1 MFPLEGET
9 SSPASGG
16 ALCPKGPWPA
26 LAATG
31 RDLPRPPGL
40 WFNVSSLRH
49 RQTQALWPQIHGP
62 CSGTRA
68 SGPSGPAYRRIE
80 AAHHSSARHRQAC
93 TRHRPP
99 LGAGGD
105 HTPSV
110 RRQSA
115 HIREAPRTDARSVE
129 APTVRVRG
137 AWPTDPTPH
146 LSQGSVNLRNRG
158 VSPAFAL
165 HVVTVG

>member
-1 MFPLEGET
+1 MMKRAHCKRPT
-9 SSPASGG
+9 PASVT
-16 ALCPKGPWPA
+16 
-26 LAATG
+26 TG
-31 RDLPRPPGL
+31 RDLPRPSGL

-49 RQTQALWPQIHGP
+49 RETQALWPQIHGP

-80 AAHHSSARHRQAC
+80 GAHRSSARHRQAC

-115 HIREAPRTDARSVE
+115 HIREAPRTDPRSVE
-129 APTVRVRG
+129 APTVREGG
-137 AWPTDPTPH
+137 AWPTDPTPR
-146 LSQGSVNLRNRG
+146 LLQGSVNLRNRG
-158 VSPAFAL
+158 VFRVFAL